1 MFIPE
6 DKIDAVRSSS
16 DIVEVVGEYVQL
28 KRRGSNFVGLCPF
41 HKEKTPS
48 FNVNP
53 DLGIY
58 KCFGCGAGGNEFQF
72 LMRVENLEFP
82 EAVKV
87 LAERAG
93 IVITETDDQR
103 KQSSEVESIYNALRF
118 AGRFF
123 YQSLTQEEKGKT
135 ALDYLINRGFTAET
149 IKKFGLGYAPDAW
162 DALLVAAGKENID
175 IQYLEKAGLIIAK
188 KDGDGFYDRYRNRV
202 IFPIFSHLSKVI
214 GFGGRILKEEKK
226 QPKYINSPETRVYH
240 KGSVLYG
247 LHQSKQAIRKREEV
261 LLVEGY
267 TDVISL
273 FQAGVE
279 HVVATSGT
287 ALTPDQIK
295 LLKRYTQKVLVL
307 YDSDSA
313 GAAAALRGIDLLLE
327 QGVTVY
333 GLELPEGEDPD
344 SFVRNHGADEFEKYM
359 ETKKMDFITFMYGLA
374 KKSGRLDTPE
384 GQGRLTKSI
393 VNSIARMPDVAM
405 HEPFIRRASHVLGI
419 PDIPLF
425 EQLGKIRKSESNK
438 KGSRGQVSRQ
448 PASGQSGSRQFDSGH
463 PASPVEEHASSA
475 EVPPHMMGSFVVPA
489 EEDRMEE
496 EANEALPEER
506 MLIRLMLDHGAAMVE
521 HVMGNM
527 ALVEFS
533 PGVVQSSVQAILSM
547 YNDGKVDKHKLIDG
561 SFGNSV
567 RNLATEVLMQR
578 HELSKN
584 WERKQKITVPKFNE
598 DPFETAAGTMT
609 LLKLDRVKEAHND
622 LKKRIFRAERSGE
635 NVRQLLEE
643 QMALHTL
650 QKQIENREFLKWNS

>member
-6 DKIDAVRSSS
+6 DKIDAVRSAS

-53 DLGIY
+53 GLGIY

-87 LAERAG
+87 LAERAN
-93 IVITETDDQR
+93 IVIIETDDQR
-103 KQSSEVESIYNALRF
+103 QQSSEVESIYNALRF

-123 YQSLTQEEKGKT
+123 YQSLTQEERGKT
-135 ALDYLINRGFTAET
+135 ALDYLLNRGFTPET
-149 IKKFGLGYAPDAW
+149 IKKFGLGYAPDGW

-175 IQYLEKAGLIIAK
+175 VQYLEKAGLIIPK
-188 KDGDGFYDRYRNRV
+188 KDGGGYYDRYRNRV

-313 GAAAALRGIDLLLE
+313 GAAAALRGIDLLLA

-333 GLELPEGEDPD
+333 GLELPDGEDPD

-359 ETKKMDFITFMYGLA
+359 ETKRMDFITFMHGLA
-374 KKSGRLDTPE
+374 KKSGQLDTPE
-384 GQGRLTKSI
+384 GQGKLTKSI
-393 VNSIARMPDVAM
+393 VNTIAIMPDVAM

-425 EQLGKIRKSESNK
+425 EQLGKIRKSESQQ
-438 KGSRGQVSRQ
+438 SRSSPRQ
-448 PASGQSGSRQFDSGH
+448 PA
-463 PASPVEEHASSA
+463 PAVVEHTSTSD
-475 EVPPHMMGSFVVPA
+475 VPPYMMDSFVVPA
-489 EEDRMEE
+489 EEERMDEE
-496 EANEALPEER
+496 EANESLPEER
-506 MLIRLMLDHGAAMVE
+506 MLLRLMLDNGSAMVE
-521 HVMGNM
+521 YIMGNM

-533 PGVVQSSVQAILSM
+533 PGVVQSSIKAILSM
-547 YNDGKVDKHKLIDG
+547 YDEGKVDKHKLIDG
-561 SFGNSV
+561 SFGNGV
-567 RNLATEVLMQR
+567 RNLVTEVLMQR

-584 WERKQKITVPKFNE
+584 WERKQKITVPKFNQ
-598 DPFETAAGTMT
+598 DPFEIAAGTMT
-609 LLKLDRVKEAHND
+609 LLKLDRVKEAYND
-622 LKKRIFRAERSGE
+622 LKKRIFSAERSGE
-635 NVRQLLEE
+635 NVRLLLEE
-643 QMALHTL
+643 QMALQTL
-650 QKQIENREFLKWNS
+650 QKQIENREFLKWNT

>member
-103 KQSSEVESIYNALRF
+103 QQSSEIESIYNALRF

-123 YQSLTQEEKGKT
+123 YQSLTQEEKGKP
-135 ALDYLINRGFTAET
+135 ALDYLLNRGFTVET
-149 IKKFGLGYAPDAW
+149 IKKFGLGYAPDSW
-162 DALLVAAGKENID
+162 DALLMAAGKENID
-175 IQYLEKAGLIIAK
+175 VQFLEKAGLIISK
-188 KDGDGFYDRYRNRV
+188 KDGGGFYDRYRNRV

-307 YDSDSA
+307 YDGDSA
-313 GAAAALRGIDLLLE
+313 GAAAALRGIDLLLA

-333 GLELPEGEDPD
+333 GLELGEGEDPD
-344 SFVRNHGADEFEKYM
+344 SFVRTHGADEFEKYM
-359 ETKKMDFITFMYGLA
+359 ETKRMDFISFMHGLA
-374 KKSGRLDTPE
+374 KKSGQLDTPE
-384 GQGRLTKSI
+384 GQGRLTRSI
-393 VNSIARMPDVAM
+393 VQSIASMPDVAM
-405 HEPFIRRASHVLGI
+405 HEPFIRRASHVLDI

-425 EQLGKIRKSESNK
+425 EQLGKIRKS
-438 KGSRGQVSRQ
+438 GSHKSRPRQSAPAVQVST
-448 PASGQSGSRQFDSGH
+448 PHS
-463 PASPVEEHASSA
+463 
-475 EVPPHMMGSFVVPA
+475 EVPPHMMDSFVVPA
-489 EEDRMEE
+489 EEEMMEE
-496 EANEALPEER
+496 EESNKALPEER

-521 HVMGNM
+521 HIMGNM

-547 YNDGKVDKHKLIDG
+547 YNEGKVDKHKLIDG
-561 SFGNSV
+561 SFGNNV
-567 RNLATEVLMQR
+567 RHLATEVLMQR

-584 WERKQKITVPKFNE
+584 WARKQKITVPKFNQ
-598 DPFETAAGTMT
+598 DPYEIAAGTMV
-609 LLKLDRVKEAHND
+609 LLKLDRVKEALND
-622 LKKRIFRAERSGE
+622 LQKHIFRAERSGE
-635 NVRQLLEE
+635 NVRELLEE

-650 QKQIENREFLKWNS
+650 QKQIENREFLKWNA